1 MEKQD
6 DTRDLNDLT
15 RSVLYEEVPNQDLM
29 RLTIIV
35 IGVAFVLF
43 IVWAGITNVNEVA
56 RAKGEIIPSGY
67 SQIVQ
72 HLEGGIVSDILVEEG
87 DLVESGQIIM
97 RMGGIGAEE
106 DYAALAQKQASL
118 SLQAERLRAL
128 AYDKTPEF
136 SDFANGDDEAVA
148 YQQRILESARQ
159 AYESERK
166 VLEDQ
171 LSQKQK
177 VLERLQGEKDTAD
190 KELSAGK
197 ELLAMK
203 TTLERKG
210 SVSRKDVIDSQREVN
225 RLEGEVRSVE
235 SEIDAA
241 TQAISEFENRLQT
254 LQNKS
259 TDAALKELEEVENQM
274 AQNKETLNKLQ
285 GRVQRM
291 SVRAPVR
298 GLVKGMRINTI
309 GGVIGPG
316 EPIMEI
322 VPLDRTLIVEAH
334 IEPRDIGNL
343 RVGQPARVKVS
354 AFDFSR
360 YGVIEGTLEFLSATT
375 FVNEEGRSYYKGR
388 IVLDKNHVGPDPK
401 KNLIL
406 PGMTVE
412 ADIITGEKTVL
423 AYLLKPIHTSLNS
436 AFRER

>member
-29 RLTIIV
+29 RLTIVV

-87 DLVESGQIIM
+87 DLVESGQVVM

-106 DYAALAQKQASL
+106 DYAALAQKQSTLA
-118 SLQAERLRAL
+118 LQAERLRAL
-128 AYDKTPEF
+128 AYDKTPDF
-136 SDFANGDDEAVA
+136 SDVANGDDEAVA

-177 VLERLQGEKDTAD
+177 VLERLQGEKETAD
-190 KELSAGK
+190 KELAAGK
-197 ELLAMK
+197 ELLSMK

-254 LQNKS
+254 LQNKN
-259 TDAALKELEEVENQM
+259 TDSALKELEELESQM

-291 SVRAPVR
+291 AVRAPVR

-360 YGVIEGTLEFLSATT
+360 YGVIEGELEFLSATT

-388 IVLDKNHVGPDPK
+388 IVLNKNHVGPDPK